1 MATAP
6 AQILEERFSDR
17 RWRLNNLY
25 TIKDKAG
32 NAIPFRMNA
41 NQEQLLDD
49 LWTLNVILKARQMGF
64 TTLIQLLMLDACL
77 FNSNTSAGIVAH
89 NREDAEAFFDD
100 KIRFAYDHLD
110 PEIQKAVPATQD
122 SAKSLTFGNGSRI
135 RVGTSLRSGTFQ
147 YLHVSEFGKT
157 CAQFPAKAKE
167 IVTGAFNAVEAGQ
180 FIAVESTAEGQEG
193 AFYDMVME
201 AKRSAELQ
209 RQLTPLDFKL
219 HFFPWWKD
227 KTYALS
233 AEDAAKVVLTAD
245 QEGYFEKL
253 YDQGIQ
259 LTEGQ
264 EAWYVK
270 KLATQRDAMKRE
282 YPATVE
288 EAFEASIEGAYL
300 AEQMAKVRREG
311 RICRTPIER
320 VPVDTFWDLGVND
333 DMVIWFRQRVG
344 PEHRFIDYYS
354 NSGEGLEHYARIL
367 KERADANGYIY
378 GTHHLPHDGDARRLA
393 FKAKSVREM
402 LTELGVKPC
411 LVVPRIATEKSGVEA
426 SRGYL
431 AKCWFDES
439 RCAEGI
445 RCLDNYRKEWD
456 DERGTW
462 KDRPRHDWASHGYK
476 GFETAAVA
484 YEPFEEE
491 ETGEHFDDVG
501 RSEIGGY

>member
-6 AQILEERFSDR
+6 EQLLEERFSDR

-41 NQEQLLDD
+41 NQEQLLSE
-49 LWTLNVILKARQMGF
+49 LWTLNIILKARQMGF
-64 TTLIQLLMLDACL
+64 TTLIQLVMLDACL

-100 KIRFAYDHLD
+100 KIKFAYDHLD

-122 SAKSLTFGNGSRI
+122 SAKSLTFANGSRI

-193 AFYDMVME
+193 TFYDMVMG
-201 AKRSAELQ
+201 AKRNAELQ

-219 HFFPWWKD
+219 HFFAWWKD

-233 AEDAAKVVLTAD
+233 DEDAQKVVLTA
-245 QEGYFEKL
+245 EHEAYFEKL
-253 YDQGIQ
+253 YDAGIE

-270 KLATQRDAMKRE
+270 KLATQKDEMKRE

-288 EAFEASIEGAYL
+288 EAFEASIEGSYL
-300 AEQMAKVRREG
+300 AEQMARVRREG

-367 KERADANGYIY
+367 KERADEHGYIY
-378 GTHHLPHDGDARRLA
+378 GIHHLPHDGDARRLS
-393 FKAKSVREM
+393 FKAKSVRQMFE
-402 LTELGVKPC
+402 EIGVKPIV
-411 LVVPRIATEKSGVEA
+411 VVPRIATEKSGIEA

-431 AKCWFDES
+431 PKCWFDES

-445 RCLDNYRKEWD
+445 RSLDNYRKEWD

-484 YEPFEEE
+484 YEPFEEDPDLD
-491 ETGEHFDDVG
+491 HFDDAG
-501 RSEIGGY
+501 RSEVGGY